1 MYPSLEKSTTGIAI
15 TKGYTHATSLYA
27 SDSSVSTSAASTPS
41 MMSLADGAGIAYD
54 IVGHILE
61 EVILE
66 LVSKELNHFGVI
78 VDLFRQIGGHTGYL
92 ILKRQK

>member
-1 MYPSLEKSTTGIAI
+1 MYRSLENSTTGIAI

-61 EVILE
+61 EVCNNMTTVI
-66 LVSKELNHFGVI
+66 SKHFG
-78 VDLFRQIGGHTGYL
+78 TL
-92 ILKRQK
+92 IFMESFA

>member
-1 MYPSLEKSTTGIAI
+1 MYPSLENSTTGIAI

-41 MMSLADGAGIAYD
+41 MMSLADGVGIAYD

-61 EVILE
+61 EVICNIIYFSIRKVRGNE
-66 LVSKELNHFGVI
+66 I
-78 VDLFRQIGGHTGYL
+78 TAHTS
-92 ILKRQK
+92 

>member
-1 MYPSLEKSTTGIAI
+1 MLSKNVNNKKCAPKFVFFNEKKNILILYPSLENSTTGIAI

-41 MMSLADGAGIAYD
+41 MMSLADGVGIAYD

-61 EVILE
+61 EVM
-66 LVSKELNHFGVI
+66 K
-78 VDLFRQIGGHTGYL
+78 
-92 ILKRQK
+92 